1 MSTALVKELRE
12 RTGAGIME
20 CKRALED
27 AGGDL
32 AKAAGILREQGA
44 AKASKKAGRSAR
56 QGIIET
62 YIHGGR
68 IGAMVE
74 VNCETDFV
82 ARTDDFKHLVKE
94 IAMQI
99 AATNPTWINNEDVP
113 ADARSAGVE
122 EFGDEKHFLEAKVLL
137 TQPSIRDPKRNVGNL
152 VQDAIAKIGENI
164 IVRRFARFELGEMS
178 GDADTADE

>member
-20 CKRALED
+20 SKRALEE

-32 AKAAGILREQGA
+32 NKAAALLRERGA
-44 AKASKKAGRSAR
+44 AKASKKAGREAR
-56 QGIIET
+56 QGLIET

-82 ARTDDFKHLVKE
+82 ARTDDFKHLAKE

-99 AATNPTWINNEDVP
+99 AAVNPGWINDADVP
-113 ADARSAGVE
+113 ADARAAGIA
-122 EFGDEKHFLEAKVLL
+122 EFGDEKHFVEAKVLIA
-137 TQPSIRDPKRNVGNL
+137 QPSIRDPKHTVGDL

-164 IVRRFARFELGEMS
+164 VIRRFARFELGEMS
-178 GDADTADE
+178 GDTDSAGE